1 MKVTV
6 LYFANIKEQTQSS
19 EDLFVLPEAS
29 SLSELLQEVKLKHAK
44 LESLVLSIKQ
54 GTSDTAVA
62 LNQELVSDLNASLKE
77 NDEVA
82 FIPPISGG

>member
-19 EDLFVLPEAS
+19 EDQFILPEDS
-29 SLSELLQEVKLKHAK
+29 NLKDLLHEVKLKYQK
-44 LESLVLSIKQ
+44 LESLIFNIKI
-54 GTSDTAVA
+54 GSSDTALA
-62 LNQELVSDLNASLKE
+62 LNQELVSDLNVSLKE